1 MLKRTI
7 LLSFVALLMLA
18 ACAQS
23 TQAPSSTQALSPTQ
37 PTSSTQPPSSTQQVV
52 SGEPAGAEC
61 RVVAGRQPN
70 PTLEALLPPPTDKD
84 WVRGPATADVT
95 LIEYSDFQ

>member
-1 MLKRTI
+1 MMKRNV
-7 LLSFVALLMLA
+7 LLLFLLLLVLA

-23 TQAPSSTQALSPTQ
+23 TQAPSLTP
-37 PTSSTQPPSSTQQVV
+37 QVGSV
-52 SGEPAGAEC
+52 EAGKAEC
-61 RVVAGRQPN
+61 RVVAGNQPN

-84 WVRGPATADVT
+84 WVQGPATAAVT